1 MREAMAVLMKKVQMM
16 STQRSGPSS
25 LSKSG
30 SVNDSLETDEDVE
43 LYTEPSRT
51 YDKFFTECKHPDGAD
66 GDAEDKGTSR

>member
-1 MREAMAVLMKKVQMM
+1 MLAKPLQLTPLSEEAEYRGEAK
-16 STQRSGPSS
+16 
-25 LSKSG
+25 
-30 SVNDSLETDEDVE
+30 